1 MFGGLKR
8 DLEICLG
15 VRKRKTKMGRKEE
28 RKRVGVFLKVTVAMV
43 VLAIIGMG
51 VFRAGYE
58 PFGFAI
64 VVTAIVVSI
73 IATVFK
79 LVFLEPIGLGGEKQ
93 R

>member
-1 MFGGLKR
+1 MTKEKNAG
-8 DLEICLG
+8 
-15 VRKRKTKMGRKEE
+15 RKRFATFGKII
-28 RKRVGVFLKVTVAMV
+28 VAMV

-58 PFGFAI
+58 SFGFAI

-79 LVFLEPIGLGGEKQ
+79 LVFLEPVD
-93 R
+93 

>member
-1 MFGGLKR
+1 MFGGLKQ

-51 VFRAGYE
+51 VFRAGFE

-64 VVTAIVVSI
+64 VVTAFVVSI
-73 IATVFK
+73 ISTIFK
-79 LVFLEPIGLGGEKQ
+79 LVFLEPVD
-93 R
+93 